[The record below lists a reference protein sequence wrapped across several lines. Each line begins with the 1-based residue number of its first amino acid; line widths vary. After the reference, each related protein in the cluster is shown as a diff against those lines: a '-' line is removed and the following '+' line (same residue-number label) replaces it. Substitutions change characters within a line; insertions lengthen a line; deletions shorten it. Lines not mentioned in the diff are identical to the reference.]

1 METHVNRSVWCKVDN
16 AYLIDFMV
24 RTPIFEWHPVCCG
37 SKNGLCTQIMMIIL
51 DSIVNGG
58 GGLYDYLVSTG
69 IFNLIMHE
77 IFT

>member
-58 GGLYDYLVSTG
+58 GTIRLLSEHRD
-69 IFNLIMHE
+69 FKPDNA
-77 IFT
+77 